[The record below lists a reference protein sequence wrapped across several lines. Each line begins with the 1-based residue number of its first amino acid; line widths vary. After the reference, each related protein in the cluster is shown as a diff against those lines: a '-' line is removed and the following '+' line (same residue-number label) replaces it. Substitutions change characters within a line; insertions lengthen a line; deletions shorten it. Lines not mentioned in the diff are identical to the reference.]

1 MTLHALS
8 RSETIRHSGWHWLL
22 GFYLSCFTFHTSATE
37 VSVGRFDATHASVPP
52 PWQIIRFD
60 QSAPPTSYSIQ
71 DWDGIAAVEARAES
85 SMALLGRKVEIHLND
100 TPILCWRWRVDHVLK
115 TADIHKRSGDDYAA
129 RIYLAFTLPE
139 EAMSFTTKATLKIAR
154 SIWGKDMPD
163 AAINYVWDNKH
174 PIGLQTPNA
183 YTSRAQ
189 MIVQQSGNAHAGKWI
204 EERVNVKSD
213 VSKLFDTDKAK
224 LFLLAV
230 AADSDNTH
238 ESVKSGFADIHFV
251 SEDQSCHFTPL
262 IKHNLAK
269 EK

>member
-1 MTLHALS
+1 L
-8 RSETIRHSGWHWLL
+8 
-22 GFYLSCFTFHTSATE
+22 YLFFSTFPSLAAE
-37 VSVGRFDATHASVPP
+37 VSVGRFDTTHASVPP

-60 QSAPPTSYSIQ
+60 KSAPPTNYSIQ

-85 SMALLGRKVEIHLND
+85 SMALLGRKVEINLHD

-129 RIYLAFTLPE
+129 RIYLAFALPE

-154 SIWGKDMPD
+154 GIWGKDMPD

-174 PIGLQTPNA
+174 PIGLQLPNA

-189 MIVQQSGNAHAGKWI
+189 MIIQQSGNTHAGEWI

-213 VSKLFDTDKAK
+213 VSKLFGTDKAK
-224 LFLLAV
+224 LFLLAI

-238 ESVKSGFADIHFV
+238 ESVRSGFTDIHFV
-251 SEDQSCHFTPL
+251 SDEQSCNFTPQN
-262 IKHNLAK
+262 KYHLAK